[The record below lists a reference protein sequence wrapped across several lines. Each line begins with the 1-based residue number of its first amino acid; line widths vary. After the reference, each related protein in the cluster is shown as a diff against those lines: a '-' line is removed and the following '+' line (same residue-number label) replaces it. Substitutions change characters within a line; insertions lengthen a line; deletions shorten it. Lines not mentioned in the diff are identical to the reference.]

1 MRSLGLLTLLF
12 MTSVVSTAQQS
23 FSRLI
28 HQNWEF
34 KQADS
39 GAWRS
44 AVVPGCVHTDL
55 LDHSLLKDPFYR
67 KQEEEAQWIDKKNWV
82 YRTEVDLSADQC
94 RFTHLELE
102 FKGLDTR
109 ADVYWDGEL
118 LLTANN
124 AFRTWKVLLPPALRT
139 EGKHILRIFFHSPIE
154 FGLREQ
160 GRYGTKLPAIND
172 QSDRG
177 EVEGNRRVSP
187 YVRKPPYHFGWDW
200 GPRLVTSG
208 IWKPVTLNGWNDIR
222 ITDLFIRQD
231 SVSSEF
237 ARLTAVVT
245 LDSDSANSGDF
256 LLSLNGV
263 PLDEFNRSWAEGSAT
278 IEIPFGIESPRL
290 WWTHDLGEA
299 YQYEFGLSVISGN
312 KLIGNR
318 KVKTGLRDIRLL
330 IEEDAEGQGS
340 SFGFQLNG
348 VPLFAKGAN
357 YIPQDIFPTRV
368 SSADNRR
375 LIQSSRDANMNMIRI
390 WGGGIYESDD
400 FYAQCD
406 EAGILIWQDF
416 MFACSMYPGNEEFL
430 ENVAGEARDQ
440 VIRLR
445 NHPCIALWCGNNEI
459 DLAWAQFNMLGGW
472 GWKQRYR
479 KKVRTKIWQA
489 NTRIFHEI
497 LPQIVEEF
505 APQSDYWPSSPYEK
519 EGGHST
525 NTSISGDMHYWG
537 VWHAQHPFKDFHQY
551 VGRFMSEYGFQSFPE
566 FETVKSYTTE
576 EDWDIES
583 EVMAA
588 HQRSGIG
595 NLRIRSY
602 MADHYVIPERFEDQ
616 LYVGQLLQA
625 KGITTA
631 IEAHRFAR
639 PYCMGT
645 LYWQL
650 NDCWPVASWS
660 GLDYYYRWKALHF
673 AVQKAFEPVI
683 IGLKPEEEGTL
694 IFAASDKVD
703 DLSGFLTVELVDF
716 SGKTQRKTAYT
727 VVIPALSAI
736 QVGVLEEVLA
746 PGFDQTQSVLRLTM
760 ADSNGTL
767 ITQKLHYFLPEKD
780 LKLAVPHLTL
790 SHQPTSTGFSLEIST
805 DVLAKNVY
813 LQAVSGTVFSHNFID
828 ILPGESQTIQI
839 ETPHRNW
846 EELQLR
852 IKTLVETLP
861 TP

>member
-1 MRSLGLLTLLF
+1 MIPLASP
-12 MTSVVSTAQQS
+12 AQQS
-23 FSRLI
+23 FSRIL

-39 GAWRS
+39 SDWRS

-55 LDHSLLKDPFYR
+55 MAHGILKDPFYR
-67 KQEEEAQWIDKKNWV
+67 KQEDEAQWIDKKNWV
-82 YRTEVDLSADQC
+82 YRMEVELTAEQSS
-94 RFTHLELE
+94 FEHLELE
-102 FKGLDTR
+102 FQGLDTR

-118 LLTANN
+118 ILSATN
-124 AFRTWKVLLPPALRT
+124 AFRTWKETLPTHLAS
-139 EGKHILRIFFHSPIE
+139 EGRHLLRIFFHSPIDY
-154 FGLREQ
+154 GLQQQ
-160 GRYGTKLPAIND
+160 GEYHTKLPAIND

-177 EVEGNRRVSP
+177 KVEGNRRVSP

-208 IWKPVTLNGWNDIR
+208 IWKPVILHGWNDAR
-222 ITDLFIRQD
+222 MADFYIRQD
-231 SVSSEF
+231 SVSKAF
-237 ARLTAVVT
+237 AQLTAMFT
-245 LDSDSANSGDF
+245 IEADAAGKGEMM
-256 LLSLNGV
+256 LSVNGA
-263 PLDEFNRSWAEGSAT
+263 PLDVFSHNWEPGITT
-278 IEIPFGIESPRL
+278 IEVPFRIESPRL
-290 WWTHDLGEA
+290 WWTHDLGES
-299 YQYEFGLSVISGN
+299 YQYKFGVRLISEN
-312 KLIGNR
+312 HLIGTSEIN
-318 KVKTGLRDIRLL
+318 TGLRDIQLV
-330 IEEDAEGQGS
+330 IDQDEEGGGS
-340 SFGFQLNG
+340 GFGFRLNG
-348 VPLFAKGAN
+348 VPIFAKGAN

-368 SSADNRR
+368 TEDDNQK
-375 LIQSSRDANMNMIRI
+375 LINAARDANMNMIRI

-400 FYAQCD
+400 FYAKCD

-430 ENVAGEARDQ
+430 ENVAREAEDQ
-440 VIRLR
+440 IKRLR
-445 NHPCIALWCGNNEI
+445 NHACIALWCGNNEI
-459 DLAWAQFNMLGGW
+459 DMAWAQHNMLGGW
-472 GWKQRYR
+472 GWKQRFR
-479 KKVRTKIWQA
+479 KKTRTKIWEA

-497 LPQIVEEF
+497 LPQLVDSLSPEIN
-505 APQSDYWPSSPYEK
+505 YWPSSPYEK

-525 NTSISGDMHYWG
+525 NASTSGDMHYWG
-537 VWHAQHPFKDFHQY
+537 VWHSQHPFKDFHKY

-566 FETVKSYTTE
+566 FETVKQYTTE

-625 KGITTA
+625 KGITSA

-673 AVQKAFEPVI
+673 AVREAFEPLI
-683 IGLKPEEEGTL
+683 IGIKPGEELNT
-694 IFAASDKVD
+694 IYAASDLVEPFD
-703 DLSGFLTVELVDF
+703 GVLSVKLFDF
-716 SGKTQRKTAYT
+716 SGKILVESSFT
-727 VVIPALSAI
+727 VVIPALSSV
-736 QVGVLEEVLA
+736 QVGILEELIP
-746 PGFDQTQSVLRLTM
+746 PGFDLATSVLSIELSEP
-760 ADSNGTL
+760 DGTL
-767 ITQKLHYFLPEKD
+767 RHQKLHYFFPEK
-780 LKLAVPHLTL
+780 KLTL
-790 SHQPTSTGFSLEIST
+790 TAPQIEISQVATDTGFSLELST

-813 LQAVSGTVFSHNFID
+813 LQGIPGCVFSDNFMD
-828 ILPGESQTIQI
+828 LLPGEKKTIQI
-839 ETPHRNW
+839 ESSIKNW
-846 EELQLR
+846 DEVDLHIQSLFD
-852 IKTLVETLP
+852 TLP

>member
-1 MRSLGLLTLLF
+1 MTSLG
-12 MTSVVSTAQQS
+12 SPAQQS
-23 FSRLI
+23 FSRVI

-55 LDHSLLKDPFYR
+55 MDHGLLKDPFYR
-67 KQEEEAQWIDKKNWV
+67 MQEEEAQWIDKKNWV
-82 YRTEVDLSADQC
+82 YRTEVELTADQC
-94 RFTHLELE
+94 RFDHLELE
-102 FKGLDTR
+102 FAGLDTR

-118 LLTANN
+118 LLSANN
-124 AFRTWKVLLPPALRT
+124 AFRTWKAFLPTHLST
-139 EGKHILRIFFHSPIE
+139 EGKHLLRIFFHSPIE

-160 GRYGTKLPAIND
+160 AKYGTKLPAIND

-208 IWKPVTLNGWNDIR
+208 IWKPVTLRAWNDTR
-222 ITDLFIRQD
+222 ITDFFIRQD
-231 SVSSEF
+231 SVSKDF
-237 ARLTAVVT
+237 ATLTAI
-245 LDSDSANSGDF
+245 LSIESDSAETGEIM
-256 LLSLNGV
+256 LSINGT
-263 PLDEFNRSWAEGSAT
+263 PLDAFPRSWNAGIST
-278 IEIPFGIESPRL
+278 IEIPFRMESPRR
-290 WWTHDLGEA
+290 WWTHDLGES
-299 YQYEFGLSVISGN
+299 YQYEFGVSLITTGN
-312 KLIGNR
+312 VMVGNR
-318 KVKTGLRDIRLL
+318 KLKTGLRDIRLV
-330 IEEDAEGQGS
+330 IDQDKAGQGS

-348 VPLFAKGAN
+348 IPIFAKGAN

-368 SSADNRR
+368 TPEDNRR
-375 LIQSSRDANMNMIRI
+375 LVQAARAANMNMIRI

-400 FYAQCD
+400 FYNQCD

-445 NHPCIALWCGNNEI
+445 NHPCMALWCGNNEI
-459 DLAWAQFNMLGGW
+459 DLAWAQYNILGGW

-497 LPQIVEEF
+497 LPEIVGEL
-505 APQSDYWPSSPYEK
+505 APQIDYWPSSPYEK

-525 NTSISGDMHYWG
+525 NASISGDMHYWG
-537 VWHAQHPFKDFHQY
+537 VWHARHPFKDFHTY

-566 FETVKSYTTE
+566 FETVKSYTIE

-583 EVMAA
+583 DVMAA

-602 MADHYVIPERFEDQ
+602 MADHYVVPEKFEDQ

-639 PYCMGT
+639 PFCMGT

-673 AVQKAFEPVI
+673 AVKKAFSPVI
-683 IGLKPEEEGTL
+683 VGVKPGKETNL
-694 IFAASDKVD
+694 IFVASDNIED
-703 DLSGFLTVELVDF
+703 FSGLLSVELVDF
-716 SGKTQRKTAYT
+716 SG
-727 VVIPALSAI
+727 VILQDTSIKVLVPALSSVQLAM
-736 QVGVLEEVLA
+736 LEGLLRSD
-746 PGFDQTQSVLRLTM
+746 FDQTQSVLQLTLT
-760 ADSNGTL
+760 DSDGTL
-767 ITQKLHYFLPEKD
+767 IVQKLHYFLPEKD
-780 LKLAVPHLTL
+780 LKLSVPQLTVA
-790 SHQPTSTGFSLEIST
+790 HQPTSTGFSLELST
-805 DVLAKNVY
+805 DVLVKNIY
-813 LQAVSGTVFSHNFID
+813 LQAVPDCVFSDNFSD
-828 ILPGESQTIQI
+828 LLPGQSRTIYI
-839 ETPHRNW
+839 ETSIKNW
-846 EELQLR
+846 DELQVKVSSL
-852 IKTLVETLP
+852 IDTLP